1 MSSRY
6 ERSRQFETGLPE
18 VSTQEWT
25 NPSPASEADL
35 MRGLQLASDTV
46 LRLATQ
52 THSAVARGDAASAE
66 AARKSLQQQLQLTTR
81 LIDELLFDGTDQH
94 TTH

>member
-1 MSSRY
+1 MSSRHDSSNPF
-6 ERSRQFETGLPE
+6 EPDALNAPEWNNSREYP
-18 VSTQEWT
+18 
-25 NPSPASEADL
+25 EADL

-52 THSAVARGDAASAE
+52 THAAVARGDAVSAE
-66 AARKSLQQQLQLTTR
+66 LARVSLEKQLALTTQ
-81 LIDELLFDGTDQH
+81 LIDELLFDGETQH

>member
-1 MSSRY
+1 MSSRHDTSNTFDPVAGEAPESY
-6 ERSRQFETGLPE
+6 EIPQAE
-18 VSTQEWT
+18 
-25 NPSPASEADL
+25 L

-52 THSAVARGDAASAE
+52 THAAVARGDAASAE
-66 AARKSLQQQLQLTTR
+66 AARVSLERQLALTTR
-81 LIDELLFDGTDQH
+81 LIDELLFDGETRH

>member
-1 MSSRY
+1 MSSRHD
-6 ERSRQFETGLPE
+6 SSNPFEPDALNAPE
-18 VSTQEWT
+18 WNNLREYPES
-25 NPSPASEADL
+25 DL

-52 THSAVARGDAASAE
+52 THAAVARGDAASAE
-66 AARKSLQQQLQLTTR
+66 LARVSLEKQLALTTR
-81 LIDELLFDGTDQH
+81 LIDELLFDGETQH

>member
-1 MSSRY
+1 MSSRHD
-6 ERSRQFETGLPE
+6 RSNPFEPAAQDTPE
-18 VSTQEWT
+18 WNDPREFPQ
-25 NPSPASEADL
+25 ADL

-52 THSAVARGDAASAE
+52 THAAVARGDAASAE
-66 AARKSLQQQLQLTTR
+66 AARVSLEKQLALTTQ
-81 LIDELLFDGTDQH
+81 LIDELLFDGETRH